1 MHVLVTGGSGFVGR
15 AVVSELLKRGRTVT
29 ATTYPELRPIPEADW
44 IPWDATA
51 SPLPDAPWDSLD
63 AVIHLALPADPLA
76 VPEQTGPLFDTCVA
90 STFHLLRKAASTG
103 CIKRVVFISTGTS
116 IGPRTAAVLESD
128 REYRPVAFY
137 GAAKACGEILAEAFQ
152 KLVSTAVVR
161 LYHPYGPGGD
171 RFLINRL
178 LRSVQQGREV
188 FIDGEEGISLNPV
201 WLEDAATGIDLAV
214 ASDARGIFHLGGR
227 ETVTLRQLLAMMG
240 ELAGAAPR
248 TITRPVDVPESYA
261 CDMSRSAAE
270 LGYAPA
276 VGLRE
281 GLRRLLEIASQTA

>member
-15 AVVSELLKRGRTVT
+15 AVVSELLKRGRAVT
-29 ATTYPELRPIPEADW
+29 ATTYPDLRPIPEADW
-44 IPWDATA
+44 IPWDATV
-51 SPLPDAPWDSLD
+51 SPLPDAPWDTLD
-63 AVIHLALPADPLA
+63 AVIHLALPPNPLA

-103 CIKRVVFISTGTS
+103 RIKRVVFISTGSS
-116 IGPRTAAVLESD
+116 IGPRSAPAAESD

-137 GAAKACGEILAEAFQ
+137 GAAKACGEILADAFQ

-178 LRSVQQGREV
+178 LRSVQEGREV

-201 WLEDAATGIDLAV
+201 WLEDAARGIDLAV

-248 TITRPVDVPESYA
+248 TITRPVEVSESHA

-281 GLRRLLEIASQTA
+281 GLRRLLETASRTA